1 MRSSEQAARL
11 LMQGLLE
18 VAAWP
23 EFGDETFLH
32 DVRQRLACV
41 GFELC
46 SSGGYWL
53 ARGRE
58 VEPAE
63 GFRQLFPSN
72 EAEYAVLA
80 ALYLHLRFLPRQVDH
95 GMTIDQ
101 PSVAYEDIERGFP
114 AYGVETTR
122 RVLGRLRNLQF
133 VSPHGDRLYAG
144 PYLAAIDEI
153 VADERAVRALR
164 DFKLRNYVRSQFV
177 ALEEELG
184 APD

>member
-18 VAAWP
+18 VAGWP
-23 EFGDETFLH
+23 EFGDETFLL
-32 DVRQRLACV
+32 DVRKRLACV
-41 GFELC
+41 GFELS

-58 VEPAE
+58 IEPIE
-63 GFRQLFPSN
+63 GFRQLFPLN

-80 ALYLHLRFLPRQVDH
+80 ALYLHLRFLPRQSDQRMV
-95 GMTIDQ
+95 TEQ
-101 PSVAYEDIERGFP
+101 PSVAYEDIERAFP

-122 RVLGRLRNLQF
+122 RVLGRLRNLNF
-133 VSPHGDRLYAG
+133 VWPHGDRLYAG
-144 PYLAAIDEI
+144 PYLAAIDDG
-153 VADERAVRALR
+153 VADERALRALR

-177 ALEEELG
+177 ALEEELD
-184 APD
+184 ASD